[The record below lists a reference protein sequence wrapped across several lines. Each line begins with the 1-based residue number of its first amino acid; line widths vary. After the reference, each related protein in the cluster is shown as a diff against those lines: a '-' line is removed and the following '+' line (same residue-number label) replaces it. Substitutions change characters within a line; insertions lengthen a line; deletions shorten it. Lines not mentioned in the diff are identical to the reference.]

1 MGKKKEV
8 IYGFLATGLINL
20 FLVLT
25 AIGEEI
31 ITSGFITAVC
41 VLFALS
47 IGIRVMLAS
56 AEKESDGQDAATDWS
71 SWAWYTLGALMASAV
86 SLWLVLS

>member
-25 AIGEEI
+25 AIGEKI
-31 ITSGFITAVC
+31 ITTGFITAVG
-41 VLFALS
+41 VLLALS
-47 IGIRVMLAS
+47 IGVRLMLAS
-56 AEKESDGQDAATDWS
+56 AEKESDGQDAATDWA
-71 SWAWYTLGALMASAV
+71 SWAWYTFGALMASAV
-86 SLWLVLS
+86 SLYLVLS

>member
-1 MGKKKEV
+1 MDKNKEV

-41 VLFALS
+41 VLLALS
-47 IGIRVMLAS
+47 IGVRLMLAS
-56 AEKESDGQDAATDWS
+56 AEKESDGQDAATDWV
-71 SWAWYTLGALMASAV
+71 SWAWYTLGALMASAM
-86 SLWLVLS
+86 SLCLVLS

>member
-1 MGKKKEV
+1 MGNKKE
-8 IYGFLATGLINL
+8 IICGFLATGLVNL

-25 AIGEEI
+25 TIGEEI
-31 ITSGFITAVC
+31 ISSGFITAVC

-47 IGIRVMLAS
+47 IGIRLMLAS
-56 AEKESDGQDAATDWS
+56 AGKESVGQDAATDWG

-86 SLWLVLS
+86 SLCLVLC

>member
-1 MGKKKEV
+1 MGKKKEL

-20 FLVLT
+20 FLVLA

-41 VLFALS
+41 VLLALS
-47 IGIRVMLAS
+47 IGIRLMLAS
-56 AEKESDGQDAATDWS
+56 AEKESDGKGATTDWA

-86 SLWLVLS
+86 SLCLVLC

>member
-1 MGKKKEV
+1 MGKKKEI

-20 FLVLT
+20 FLILT
-25 AIGEEI
+25 AIGEEV

-47 IGIRVMLAS
+47 VGIRLVLAS
-56 AEKESDGQDAATDWS
+56 AEKESDGQDATTDWV
-71 SWAWYTLGALMASAV
+71 SWSWYTLGALMASAV
-86 SLWLVLS
+86 SLCLVLR